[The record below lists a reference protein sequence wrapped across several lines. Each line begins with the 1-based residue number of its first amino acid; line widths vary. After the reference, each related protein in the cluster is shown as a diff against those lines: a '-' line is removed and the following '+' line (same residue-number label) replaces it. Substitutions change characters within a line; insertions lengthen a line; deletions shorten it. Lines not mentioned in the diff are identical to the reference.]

1 VYECDS
7 CGDITLNAPSA
18 PYTARELLLCAWCVA
33 EYAGD
38 TAALDALRVDV
49 WGVIA

>member
-1 VYECDS
+1 MYECDS
-7 CGDITLNAPSA
+7 CGDITLNAPRG
-18 PYTARELLLCAWCVA
+18 PYTPRELLLCAWCFY

-38 TAALDALRVDV
+38 PAALEALRVDV